1 MTAYSMWNQMV
12 GQEIDGVE
20 LDGKVYSMD
29 TIRAALTPLV
39 LPDQVLTDEPC
50 PACGAG
56 RLRTANGGGVKC
68 DWNGCSYWFC
78 Y

>member
-1 MTAYSMWNQMV
+1 MTAYAMWNQMV

-20 LDGKVYSMD
+20 LDGKVYSVD
-29 TIRAALTPLV
+29 TIRAAL
-39 LPDQVLTDEPC
+39 LPWPDPVPSVGTDEPC

-56 RLRTANGGGVKC
+56 RLRTANGGGVVC
-68 DWNGCSYWFC
+68 NAGCGYWFC